1 VSESRHRLG
10 LRAIVQFVVDWWLPS
25 RKRLPKDR
33 RKRFD
38 TMFLLDA
45 WLLWLERNARVFGSS
60 LLFCQ
65 RPRDLLVRF
74 QEEASAW
81 SVAGFDVLA
90 DVAR

>member
-10 LRAIVQFVVDWWLPS
+10 LRAIVQFVVDWWLLS

-45 WLLWLERNARVFGSS
+45 WLLWLERNARIFGSS
-60 LLFCQ
+60 LLCQ